1 MGVETLIGLLAVS
14 AAAFTTEQIVQSA
27 VGADSMFGEGYRNKD
42 KGSSP
47 APEVKDVGNVADV
60 GSVESQ
66 AASRRLARMS
76 KYFTSPSGVMDSS
89 TGSSGVF

>member
-1 MGVETLIGLLAVS
+1 MSGM
-14 AAAFTTEQIVQSA
+14 F
-27 VGADSMFGEGYRNKD
+27 DWMFGKD
-42 KGSSP
+42 KKESAPAPAP

-76 KYFTSPSGVMDSS
+76 KYFTSPTGVMDST

>member
-1 MGVETLIGLLAVS
+1 MSGL
-14 AAAFTTEQIVQSA
+14 F
-27 VGADSMFGEGYRNKD
+27 DWMFGND
-42 KGSSP
+42 KKESAPAPAPAP

>member
-1 MGVETLIGLLAVS
+1 MGG
-14 AAAFTTEQIVQSA
+14 FF
-27 VGADSMFGEGYRNKD
+27 DWMFGGGKKDEG
-42 KGSSP
+42 SEPEPAP

-76 KYFTSPSGVMDSS
+76 KYFTSPTGVLDST

>member
-1 MGVETLIGLLAVS
+1 MGGFFDA
-14 AAAFTTEQIVQSA
+14 
-27 VGADSMFGEGYRNKD
+27 MFGND
-42 KGSSP
+42 KKESAPAP

-76 KYFTSPSGVMDSS
+76 KYFTSPTGVMDST

>member
-1 MGVETLIGLLAVS
+1 MGG
-14 AAAFTTEQIVQSA
+14 FF
-27 VGADSMFGEGYRNKD
+27 DWMFGND
-42 KGSSP
+42 KKESAPAPAP

-76 KYFTSPSGVMDSS
+76 KYFTSPTGIMDSS

>member
-1 MGVETLIGLLAVS
+1 MGGFFEW
-14 AAAFTTEQIVQSA
+14 
-27 VGADSMFGEGYRNKD
+27 MFGGGD
-42 KGSSP
+42 KKEEAPAPPPAP

-76 KYFTSPSGVMDSS
+76 KYFTSPTGIMDSS